1 MAKQILEKPESLYDH
16 FFRKPGAEPRT
27 THYCPGCG
35 HGVIHKLIAEAM
47 DDFGIRERTIFVSPV
62 GCAVFGYYYFNC
74 GNVQVAHGRAPA
86 AATGIKRLLPDSIVL
101 SYQGDGDLAAIG
113 GNNILQAANR
123 GENITVIFVNNAI
136 YGMTG
141 SQMAPTTLIGQKTT
155 TTPWGRKAETE
166 GYPLRMSEL
175 LATLEAPVYIERV
188 AITDAKHVMKAR
200 KAIRKGIQ
208 NQIDGKGFSFVEILS
223 SCPTGWG
230 MQPTDAKKWLE
241 DVMMDYFK
249 LNVMKDKNGAA
260 PKHDGE
266 PTKAPEKIQLDKEKL
281 FEVLGK
287 GKSADRSFSKPTVP
301 DNLKNPRIKVA
312 GFGGQ
317 GILLL
322 GQLLAESAMRS
333 NYYTTWLPSYG
344 PEMRGGTA
352 NCHVNISEKRIGSP
366 LVAET
371 DVLIAMNL
379 PSLEKFENEVCKD
392 GVIFV
397 NSSLIEQKVTRDDVE
412 TLYVPATEIADEL
425 GQTKVANVVMLGAY
439 LGYTGLLSVE
449 SVLAAAESVIKRK
462 EFMDINKKALQRG
475 IEYVQK
481 LSEKKGE
488 KMTANEAEE
497 S

>member
-1 MAKQILEKPESLYDH
+1 MAKEILEKPEALYDY
-16 FFRKPGAEPRT
+16 FFRKPGSEPLT

-35 HGVIHKLIAEAM
+35 HGVVHKLIAEAM

-86 AATGIKRLLPDSIVL
+86 AATGIKRLLPHSIVL

-155 TTPWGRKAETE
+155 TTPWGRRAENE

-188 AITDAKHVMKAR
+188 AIADSKHVMKAR

-208 NQIDGKGFSFVEILS
+208 NQIDGRGFSFVEILS
-223 SCPTGWG
+223 PCPTGWG
-230 MQPTDAKKWLE
+230 MQPIDAKKWLE
-241 DVMMDYFK
+241 DVMMEHYK
-249 LNVMKDKNGAA
+249 LDVLKDKNGAA
-260 PKHDGE
+260 QKQNGASE
-266 PTKAPEKIQLDKEKL
+266 KGPEKVLLDKQKL
-281 FEVLGK
+281 FDVLGE
-287 GKSADRSFSKPTVP
+287 GKASDKSFSKPDVP
-301 DNLKNPRIKVA
+301 ENYRNPRIKIA

-366 LVAET
+366 MVADS

-379 PSLEKFENEVCKD
+379 PSLDKFEDEVRKE

-397 NSSLIEQKVTRDDVE
+397 NSSLIERKVKRTDVE
-412 TLYVPATEIADEL
+412 TIYVPATEIADEL

-439 LGYTGLLSVE
+439 LGISGLLSTE
-449 SVLAAAESVIKRK
+449 SVMAAAESAIKRK
-462 EFMDINKKALQRG
+462 EFMDINREALTRG
-475 IEYVQK
+475 IDYVQNLK
-481 LSEKKGE
+481 KEEQERMSESLS
-488 KMTANEAEE
+488 
-497 S
+497 

>member
-1 MAKQILEKPESLYDH
+1 MAKQILEKPEALYDT
-16 FFRKPGAEPRT
+16 FFRKPGSEPLT

-35 HGVIHKLIAEAM
+35 HGVVHKLIAEAM
-47 DDFGIRERTIFVSPV
+47 DDFGIRQRTIFISPV

-86 AATGIKRLLPDSIVL
+86 VATGIKRLLPHSIVL

-155 TTPWGRKAETE
+155 TTPHGRSAENE
-166 GYPLRMSEL
+166 GYPLKMSEL

-188 AITDAKHVMKAR
+188 AIADSKHVMKAR

-208 NQIDGKGFSFVEILS
+208 NQIEGRGFSFVEVLS

-230 MQPTDAKKWLE
+230 LQPTDAQKWLE
-241 DVMMDYFK
+241 EVMMEHFK
-249 LNVMKDKNGAA
+249 LHVLKDKNGAA
-260 PKHDGE
+260 PKRDGSSVE
-266 PTKAPEKIQLDKEKL
+266 APQKVLLDKEKL
-281 FEVLGK
+281 FDVLGT
-287 GKSADRSFSKPTVP
+287 GAASERRSFSPPTAAE
-301 DNLKNPRIKVA
+301 NYRNPRIKIA

-352 NCHVNISEKRIGSP
+352 NCHVNISDTRIGSP
-366 LVAET
+366 MVAES

-379 PSLEKFENEVCKD
+379 PSLDKFEDEVRKD
-392 GVIFV
+392 GAIFV
-397 NSSLIEQKVTRDDVE
+397 NSSLIERQVKRTDVE
-412 TLYVPATEIADEL
+412 TIYVPATEIADEL

-439 LGYTGLLSVE
+439 LGASGLLSVE
-449 SVLAAAESVIKRK
+449 SVMAAAESAIKRK
-462 EFMDINKKALQRG
+462 EFMEINRKALQRG
-475 IEYVQK
+475 IESAQSLK
-481 LSEKKGE
+481 TEKQQRSL
-488 KMTANEAEE
+488 A
-497 S
+497 